1 MTDPGPRPDLRQ
13 GHVEVI
19 CGPMFSGKTEELI
32 RRLRRAQIARQ
43 RVVVFKPK
51 IDVRYDEVEIVSH
64 SSLRLRSIPIER
76 AADVE
81 ATLKQDEV
89 RPDVVGIDEAQFFDD
104 AIVDVVDRLA
114 DKGVRVVVAGL
125 DQDYLGKPFGPMP
138 MLLTIAE
145 VVFKQ
150 MAVCMVCGAPAG
162 RSQRVH
168 PDAAKLTRD
177 QRSNPAAFAQVL
189 VAAGDA
195 YEARCRRCFTYG
207 IDTPS
212 RRAEGT

>member
-64 SSLRLRSIPIER
+64 SSLRLRSIPIATAPEI
-76 AADVE
+76 DVHLARE
-81 ATLKQDEV
+81 DA
-89 RPDVVGIDEAQFFDD
+89 RPDVVGVDEAQFFD
-104 AIVDVVDRLA
+104 IDVVPVVERLA

-125 DQDYLGKPFGPMP
+125 DQDFLGKPFGPIP
-138 MLLTIAE
+138 HLLCVAE
-145 VVFKQ
+145 VVTKQ
-150 MAVCMVCGAPAG
+150 LAVCMVCGAPAG
-162 RSQRVH
+162 RSQRVN
-168 PDAAKLTRD
+168 PDAHKLTRD
-177 QRSNPAAFAQVL
+177 QASNPAAFAQVL

-212 RRAEGT
+212 RRAEHS